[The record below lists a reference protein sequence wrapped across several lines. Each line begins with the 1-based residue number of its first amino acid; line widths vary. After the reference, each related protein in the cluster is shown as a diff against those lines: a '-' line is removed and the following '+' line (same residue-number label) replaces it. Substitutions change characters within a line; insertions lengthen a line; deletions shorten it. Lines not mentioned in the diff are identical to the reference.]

1 MHIRRFEP
9 GSESGSKSSLVP
21 RPSMKSGKRV
31 WCSEQH
37 FLSHGAG
44 PYLIKNIIIAFLNP
58 EVEFL
63 MPQSIWTTT

>member
-1 MHIRRFEP
+1 MHIRKFEP

-21 RPSMKSGKRV
+21 RPSTKSGKRV

-44 PYLIKNIIIAFLNP
+44 SYLIKNIIIAF
-58 EVEFL
+58 
-63 MPQSIWTTT
+63 